1 MHLTGSLSAAEP
13 VAREAIELLEP
24 SGDVEALA
32 RALATL
38 AEIQYL
44 PSGEIPVH
52 LLDRALTLED
62 EADFHNVRVTEPTWV
77 IWCIR
82 KATEES
88 ATKRL
93 NLLVSAAAV
102 GTAAAS
108 AAFAGPSAPAR
119 ISCRLAETPK
129 VAFRVPLAR
138 APTHLVA
145 ADRTLWITLA
155 GRHNPRTGATL
166 AGGSVV
172 AVDQDSGRILRR
184 VRLPVDPTE
193 FAAAFGSLWVI
204 GASNDRRFD
213 GVLRVDP
220 RSGRV
225 LAVIRASRA
234 YGSRITATAK
244 AIWVGGAD
252 VYPKGHSDRAGVR
265 FVYRIDPRRNAVVQ
279 RVRLPQGMTVLDLD
293 GEGSSLWV
301 SGWWGVARI
310 SNGGRTLFHEPFA
323 GAGWSMAATS
333 RAVWVS
339 LPWFGTPYQRRQD
352 PAHRARQILRIERD
366 ARRPRVRVIDLPE
379 QPGGVAAAAGTVW
392 MGAGLQG
399 LARIDDTKA
408 PPVVAPTGIDVVPT
422 YIVPFRGGVWVAEA
436 TKNRVTKVI
445 C

>member
-1 MHLTGSLSAAEP
+1 
-13 VAREAIELLEP
+13 
-24 SGDVEALA
+24 
-32 RALATL
+32 
-38 AEIQYL
+38 
-44 PSGEIPVH
+44 
-52 LLDRALTLED
+52 
-62 EADFHNVRVTEPTWV
+62 V

-82 KATEES
+82 KPTEES

-93 NLLVSAAAV
+93 KSLLLSAALV
-102 GTAAAS
+102 GAAAAS
-108 AAFAGPSAPAR
+108 AAFAGASAPAR
-119 ISCRLAETPK
+119 NSCRIAETPK

-138 APTHLVA
+138 APTHLVVA
-145 ADRTLWITLA
+145 GRTLWITLA
-155 GRHNPRTGATL
+155 GRRNPRTGETL

-184 VRLPVDPTE
+184 LRLPVDPTE

-204 GASNDRRFD
+204 GAWSDRRFD
-213 GVLRVDP
+213 GVVRVDP

-225 LAVIRASRA
+225 LSVIRASRA
-234 YGSRITATAK
+234 YGSRITATAR

-265 FVYRIDPRRNAVVQ
+265 FVYRIDPKRNAVVQ

-293 GEGSSLWV
+293 GEGSALWV

-323 GAGWSMAATS
+323 GAGWSMAATP

-339 LPWFGTPYQRRQD
+339 FPWSGAPYRRRQD
-352 PAHRARQILRIERD
+352 ARHRAQQILRIDRD
-366 ARRPRVRVIDLPE
+366 ARPPRVTVIDLPE
-379 QPGGVAAAAGTVW
+379 QPGGIAAAAGTVW
-392 MGAGLQG
+392 MGGRQG

-422 YIVPFRGGVWVAEA
+422 QMVPFLGGVWVADA
-436 TKNRVTKVI
+436 AKNRVTKVI